1 MSDEL
6 RMVYNRIVSELND
19 VTRNRMQITD
29 TSSMEYIMLTGR
41 IQGLQ
46 QAKEAIEAV

>member
-1 MSDEL
+1 MADEL

-29 TSSMEYIMLTGR
+29 TSSKEYIMLTGR
-41 IQGLQ
+41 IQGLR
-46 QAKEAIEAV
+46 QAKEAIESV